1 MNLIALYRNT
11 NHAVH
16 EPLPCA
22 VPSGNAHNSPIAATK
37 VPVLAN
43 GNSHFLVTVS
53 IIEFNI
59 FLSPIRTINVCK
71 HIVSVLYITGL
82 YIAIRVLRI
91 Q

>member
-43 GNSHFLVTVS
+43 GNSCFLVTVA

-71 HIVSVLYITGL
+71 LYITGL
-82 YIAIRVLRI
+82 YIAIRALRI